1 MDHQWRPR
9 PIQGNICPICSI
21 SHFPFCPPHPSLDQY
36 PRFSLENN
44 RLFQRPV
51 LDPLIDNRAHPFVG
65 YPNDGYGDPP
75 FWNRNPNLERDAY
88 VQFPFQPQIGG
99 VHRDGFGSTVY
110 DYGKNDFLSGGDR
123 NSKRMRFDETDSG
136 SFSNDYH
143 LNPTR
148 FMSEDERR
156 LKLIRDHGGASS
168 GVPHGG
174 TVSGLGISTGFNGE
188 IKGYSHENSTSER
201 NFGNSEVV
209 DRGKFDD
216 FRGCRGE
223 IQMNNIHDAGFGSV
237 EREGSSFREEHGS
250 TFGQQYMQINRNGF
264 QSNVDHSVFRNEGD
278 GVHSQNEGLKQSQ
291 YFQNEHPPHPSLPTY
306 GHNGLPTRVS
316 DNVGQSHSSQH
327 GPYPIL
333 EVQNENYNGHNLQ
346 HLQLKNSVSVKEPPN
361 SHIPNWQATSGLSVP
376 YHEKRNSLAG
386 DGASNNLPG
395 QSYTFEH
402 PVKLKQDFQSHV
414 QLSDVRQSFEVRFP
428 SQEGNQGTVLHQNSP
443 VGAQYGSHRQG
454 GYLPIHT
461 GSNIVSEGLSQMQ
474 ASRSFHVQ
482 PPLPASPPPPLPVDP
497 PGRTSSKS
505 KTSSSAPMTSSPLF
519 PVPASSLAMAPSS
532 YPPVPGANSLSQ
544 PYFHNKSHLH
554 ASTGFATEEPQD
566 IRGTSS
572 KQYLAEG
579 QPYLMKHPS
588 SEKPNSIDASHL
600 FKQPHRVGRP
610 DHVVIILRG
619 LPGSG
624 KSYLAKMLRDLEV
637 ESGSDA
643 PRIYSMDDYFMTEVE
658 KVEESESMKSFS
670 ARGKKPIVK
679 KVMEYC
685 YEPEMEEAYRA
696 SMLKAFKKTLEEGV
710 FTFIIVDDRNLRVA
724 DFAQFW
730 ATAKRSGYEVYLLE
744 ASYKDPA
751 GCAAR
756 NVHGFTQDDIQRMA
770 GQWEE
775 APSMYLQLDIKSL
788 FQGDDLKESGI
799 QEVDMDTEDG
809 DCDGGLSGSQEE
821 KSEKVAAPHVEDYAP
836 DGSSKDGKRWDAE
849 GDHPA
854 EVKELGSSKW
864 SNDLDED
871 DNKKSRGPKENL
883 NALSGLIQAYSK
895 GGKSVHWGDQVCIL
909 LHQVIIL

>member
-65 YPNDGYGDPP
+65 YPNDGYGDPR

-88 VQFPFQPQIGG
+88 
-99 VHRDGFGSTVY
+99 
-110 DYGKNDFLSGGDR
+110 NDFLSGGDR
-123 NSKRMRFDETDSG
+123 NSKRMRFDETASG

-148 FMSEDERR
+148 VMSEDERR

-168 GVPHGG
+168 GP
-174 TVSGLGISTGFNGE
+174 
-188 IKGYSHENSTSER
+188 
-201 NFGNSEVV
+201 
-209 DRGKFDD
+209 
-216 FRGCRGE
+216 
-223 IQMNNIHDAGFGSV
+223 
-237 EREGSSFREEHGS
+237 
-250 TFGQQYMQINRNGF
+250 
-264 QSNVDHSVFRNEGD
+264 
-278 GVHSQNEGLKQSQ
+278 
-291 YFQNEHPPHPSLPTY
+291 
-306 GHNGLPTRVS
+306 
-316 DNVGQSHSSQH
+316 
-327 GPYPIL
+327 
-333 EVQNENYNGHNLQ
+333 
-346 HLQLKNSVSVKEPPN
+346 
-361 SHIPNWQATSGLSVP
+361 
-376 YHEKRNSLAG
+376 
-386 DGASNNLPG
+386 
-395 QSYTFEH
+395 YTFEH
-402 PVKLKQDFQSHV
+402 PVKQKQDFQSHV

-443 VGAQYGSHRQG
+443 LGAQYGSHRQG

-497 PGRTSSKS
+497 P
-505 KTSSSAPMTSSPLF
+505 
-519 PVPASSLAMAPSS
+519 
-532 YPPVPGANSLSQ
+532 VPGANSLSQ

-579 QPYLMKHPS
+579 QPYLIKHPS

-637 ESGSDA
+637 ESGGDA

-821 KSEKVAAPHVEDYAP
+821 KSEKVAAPPVEDYAP

-871 DNKKSRGPKENL
+871 DTEKSRGPKENL

-895 GGKSVHWGDQVCIL
+895 GGKSVHWGDQAGNTGFSIGTAKKANSL
-909 LHQVIIL
+909 VIGPGAGYNLKSNPLREEENSTSSGNTGGSKRTSMFQEQLRAERESFRAVFDRRRHRIGGLDADEES